1 MPIYQ
6 ALDRVFTGCNS
17 VKCLTVKTI
26 PNNNKNIEIAKDF
39 TIILKNS
46 KLLIFEKHYTSQFL
60 WLNENME
67 SSKLKRSDD
76 WIKVQSKSR
85 PGRYYMFNKA
95 TGETKWIPT
104 DGQAND
110 SDSPT
115 KKEKSREIS
124 PPPRISGNTFRHKT
138 ISCNAY
144 LYYQLQ
150 NLQKLPPK
158 TASKDFSTKSS
169 LNK

>member
-1 MPIYQ
+1 
-6 ALDRVFTGCNS
+6 
-17 VKCLTVKTI
+17 
-26 PNNNKNIEIAKDF
+26 
-39 TIILKNS
+39 
-46 KLLIFEKHYTSQFL
+46 
-60 WLNENME
+60 ME

-124 PPPRISGNTFRHKT
+124 PPPRISGNTFRHKRQFHVMHIYI
-138 ISCNAY
+138 ISSKTFKNSRPRPP
-144 LYYQLQ
+144 
-150 NLQKLPPK
+150 QK
-158 TASKDFSTKSS
+158 TSAR
-169 LNK
+169 NQA